1 MGRKEFKEVL
11 LAGVADILKTDKKV
25 SDHNI
30 GLISNLI
37 DDMSDK
43 QLDALVDDIAS
54 GKSIIPLIVPNG
66 STIDYEDLLNTTK
79 KRKVQLHKKIITT
92 DGTKRTKGRI
102 PRLVMEVPVKKL
114 AQLVDK
120 KRSIADDQHSVNH
133 LTGQV
138 TGASK
143 SMSITNP
150 ELSLWSGNGMSNAI
164 REATKYRGGDINS
177 KLVIDKLAESGI
189 EITQATLEQ
198 YSSGPEVN
206 NTVKQFLLGMHIDA
220 SIGDVKK

>member
-37 DDMSDK
+37 DGMSDK
-43 QLDALVDDIAS
+43 ELEALVEDLES
-54 GKSIIPLIVPNG
+54 KKSVIPLVVPNG
-66 STIDYEDLLNTTK
+66 STIDYEDLLATTK
-79 KRKVQLHKKIITT
+79 KRKVNLHKKIITT

-150 ELSLWSGNGMSNAI
+150 ELSLWAGNGMVDAT
-164 REATKYRGGDINS
+164 REVTKYRGGDVNA
-177 KLVIDKLAESGI
+177 KLVIEKLAESGI
-189 EITQATLEQ
+189 EITQETLER

-206 NTVKQFLLGMHIDA
+206 NTVKQLLLGMHIDA
-220 SIGDVKK
+220 HIGDIKK

>member
-1 MGRKEFKEVL
+1 MGRKEFKEIL

-37 DDMSDK
+37 DGLSDK
-43 QLDALVDDIAS
+43 ELDALVDDIAS

-79 KRKVQLHKKIITT
+79 KRKVQLHKKIIIT

-150 ELSLWSGNGMSNAI
+150 ELSLWRGNGMSDAT
-164 REATKYRGGDINS
+164 REGTKYRGGDVNA
-177 KLVIDKLAESGI
+177 KLVIEKLAESGV
-189 EITQATLEQ
+189 EITQEILEK

-206 NTVKQFLLGMHIDA
+206 NTVKQMLLGMHIDA
-220 SIGDVKK
+220 HIGDIKK

>member
-37 DDMSDK
+37 DGMSDK
-43 QLDALVDDIAS
+43 ELDALVDDIAN
-54 GKSIIPLIVPNG
+54 GKSVLPLVVPNG
-66 STIDYEDLLNTTK
+66 STIDYEDLLDTAK

-150 ELSLWSGNGMSNAI
+150 ELSLWSGNGMSDSI
-164 REATKYRGGDINS
+164 REATKYRGGDINA
-177 KLVIDKLAESGI
+177 KLVIEKLAESGM
-189 EITQATLEQ
+189 EITQETLER

-206 NTVKQFLLGMHIDA
+206 NTVKQMLLGMHIDA
-220 SIGDVKK
+220 HIGDIKK

>member
-37 DDMSDK
+37 DGMSDK
-43 QLDALVDDIAS
+43 ELDALVDDIAN
-54 GKSIIPLIVPNG
+54 GKSVLPLVVPNG
-66 STIDYEDLLNTTK
+66 STIDYEDLLDTAK
-79 KRKVQLHKKIITT
+79 KRKVQLHKKIITI
-92 DGTKRTKGRI
+92 DGNKRTKGRI

-150 ELSLWSGNGMSNAI
+150 ELSLWSGNGMSDSI
-164 REATKYRGGDINS
+164 REATKYRGGDINA
-177 KLVIDKLAESGI
+177 KLVIEKLAESGM
-189 EITQATLEQ
+189 EITQETLER

-206 NTVKQFLLGMHIDA
+206 NTVKQMLLGMHIDA
-220 SIGDVKK
+220 GIGDIKK

>member
-1 MGRKEFKEVL
+1 MGRKEFKAEI
-11 LAGVADILKTDKKV
+11 LAGVAEILKTDKKV

-37 DDMSDK
+37 DSLSDK
-43 QLDALVDDIAS
+43 ELDILIEDLSTGKVVLPLV
-54 GKSIIPLIVPNG
+54 VPNG
-66 STIDYEDLLNTTK
+66 STIDYEDLLATTK
-79 KRKVQLHKKIITT
+79 KRKVNLHKKIITI
-92 DGTKRTKGRI
+92 DGNKRTKGRI

-150 ELSLWSGNGMSNAI
+150 ELSLWAGNGMYAGTK
-164 REATKYRGGDINS
+164 EATKYRGGDINS
-177 KLVIDKLAESGI
+177 KLVIEKLAESGM
-189 EITQATLEQ
+189 EITQETLEK

-206 NTVKQFLLGMHIDA
+206 NTVKQLLLGMHIDA
-220 SIGDVKK
+220 HIGDIKK

>member
-1 MGRKEFKEVL
+1 MGRKEFKAVL
-11 LAGVADILKTDKKV
+11 ISGVSDILKTDKKV
-25 SDHNI
+25 LDHNI

-37 DDMSDK
+37 DGISDK
-43 QLDALVDDIAS
+43 ELEALVEDLES
-54 GKSIIPLIVPNG
+54 KKSVLPLIVPNG
-66 STIDYEDLLNTTK
+66 STIDYEDLLATTK
-79 KRKVQLHKKIITT
+79 KRKVNLHKKIITT
-92 DGTKRTKGRI
+92 DGNKRTKGRI

-177 KLVIDKLAESGI
+177 KLVTEKLAESGI
-189 EITQATLEQ
+189 EITQETLER

-206 NTVKQFLLGMHIDA
+206 NTVKQMLLGMHIDA
-220 SIGDVKK
+220 HIGDIKK

>member
-37 DDMSDK
+37 DGMSDK
-43 QLDALVDDIAS
+43 ELDALVEDIAN
-54 GKSIIPLIVPNG
+54 GKSVLPLVVPNG
-66 STIDYEDLLNTTK
+66 STIDYEDLLDTAK
-79 KRKVQLHKKIITT
+79 KRKVQLHKKIITI
-92 DGTKRTKGRI
+92 DGNKRTKGRI

-150 ELSLWSGNGMSNAI
+150 ELSLWSGNGMDASI
-164 REATKYRGGDINS
+164 REATKYRGGDINA
-177 KLVIDKLAESGI
+177 KLVIEKLAESGM
-189 EITQATLEQ
+189 EITQETLER

-206 NTVKQFLLGMHIDA
+206 NTVKQMLLGMHIDA
-220 SIGDVKK
+220 GIGDIKK

>member
-37 DDMSDK
+37 DGMSDK
-43 QLDALVDDIAS
+43 ELDALVDDIAN
-54 GKSIIPLIVPNG
+54 GKSVLPLVVPNG
-66 STIDYEDLLNTTK
+66 STIDYEDLLDTAK
-79 KRKVQLHKKIITT
+79 KRKVQLHKKIITI
-92 DGTKRTKGRI
+92 DGNKRTKGRI

-150 ELSLWSGNGMSNAI
+150 ELSLWSGNGMSDSI

-177 KLVIDKLAESGI
+177 KLVIEKLAESGM
-189 EITQATLEQ
+189 EITQETLER

-206 NTVKQFLLGMHIDA
+206 NTVKQMLLGMHIDA
-220 SIGDVKK
+220 GIGDIKI

>member
-43 QLDALVDDIAS
+43 ELDALVDDIAN
-54 GKSIIPLIVPNG
+54 GKSIIPLVVPNG

-150 ELSLWSGNGMSNAI
+150 ELSLWSGNGMSDAI
-164 REATKYRGGDINS
+164 REATKYRGGDVNS
-177 KLVIDKLAESGI
+177 KLVIEKLAESGV

-206 NTVKQFLLGMHIDA
+206 NTVKQLLLGMHIDA
-220 SIGDVKK
+220 HIGDIKK

>member
-43 QLDALVDDIAS
+43 ELDALVEDIAN
-54 GKSIIPLIVPNG
+54 GKSVLPLVVPNG
-66 STIDYEDLLNTTK
+66 STIDYEDLLDTAK
-79 KRKVQLHKKIITT
+79 KRKVQLHKKIITI
-92 DGTKRTKGRI
+92 DGNKRTKGRI

-150 ELSLWSGNGMSNAI
+150 ELSLWSGNGMSDSI

-177 KLVIDKLAESGI
+177 KLVIEKLAESGM
-189 EITQATLEQ
+189 EITQETLER

-206 NTVKQFLLGMHIDA
+206 NTVKQMLLGMHIDA
-220 SIGDVKK
+220 GIGDIKK

>member
-37 DDMSDK
+37 DGMSDK
-43 QLDALVDDIAS
+43 ELDALVEDIAN
-54 GKSIIPLIVPNG
+54 GKSVLPLVVPNG
-66 STIDYEDLLNTTK
+66 STIDYEDLLDTTK

-150 ELSLWSGNGMSNAI
+150 ELSLWSGNGMSDSI

-177 KLVIDKLAESGI
+177 KLVIEKLAESGM
-189 EITQATLEQ
+189 EITQETLER

-206 NTVKQFLLGMHIDA
+206 NTVKQMLLGMHIDA
-220 SIGDVKK
+220 GIGDIKK

>member
-37 DDMSDK
+37 DGMSDK
-43 QLDALVDDIAS
+43 ELDALVDDIAN
-54 GKSIIPLIVPNG
+54 GKSVLPLVVPNG
-66 STIDYEDLLNTTK
+66 STIDYEDLLDTAK

-150 ELSLWSGNGMSNAI
+150 ELSLWSGNGMSDSI

-177 KLVIDKLAESGI
+177 KLVIEKLAESGM
-189 EITQATLEQ
+189 EITQETLER

-206 NTVKQFLLGMHIDA
+206 NTVKQMLLGMHIDA
-220 SIGDVKK
+220 GIGDIKK

>member
-1 MGRKEFKEVL
+1 MGRKEFKEIL

-43 QLDALVDDIAS
+43 ELESMIEDLENK
-54 GKSIIPLIVPNG
+54 KSVIPLIVPNG
-66 STIDYEDLLNTTK
+66 STIDYEDLLATTK
-79 KRKVQLHKKIITT
+79 KRKVNLHKKIITI
-92 DGTKRTKGRI
+92 DGNKRTKGRI

-150 ELSLWSGNGMSNAI
+150 ELSLWSGNGMSDSI
-164 REATKYRGGDINS
+164 REATKYRGGDVNS
-177 KLVIDKLAESGI
+177 KLVLEKLAEAGI
-189 EITQATLEQ
+189 EITQTTLEQ

-206 NTVKQFLLGMHIDA
+206 NTVKQMLLGMHIDA
-220 SIGDVKK
+220 HIGDIKK

>member
-11 LAGVADILKTDKKV
+11 LSGVADILKTDKEV
-25 SDHNI
+25 LDHNI
-30 GLISNLI
+30 GLISKLI
-37 DDMSDK
+37 DGMTDK
-43 QLDALVDDIAS
+43 ELEALVDDIENK
-54 GKSIIPLIVPNG
+54 KSLIPLVVPNG
-66 STIDYEDLLNTTK
+66 STIDYEDLLAVAN
-79 KRKVQLHKKIITT
+79 KRKVKLHKKIITT
-92 DGTKRTKGRI
+92 DGNKRTKGRI
-102 PRLVMEVPVKKL
+102 ARLVMEVPVKKL

-150 ELSLWSGNGMSNAI
+150 ELSLWAGNGMHDSTK
-164 REATKYRGGDINS
+164 ECTKYRGGDVNS
-177 KLVIDKLAESGI
+177 KIVIEKLAESGM
-189 EITQATLEQ
+189 EITQETLER

-206 NTVKQFLLGMHIDA
+206 NTVKQLLLGMHIDA
-220 SIGDVKK
+220 TIGVIKK

>member
-37 DDMSDK
+37 DGMSDK
-43 QLDALVDDIAS
+43 ELDALVDDIAN
-54 GKSIIPLIVPNG
+54 GKSVLPLVVPNG
-66 STIDYEDLLNTTK
+66 STIDYEDLLDTAK

-150 ELSLWSGNGMSNAI
+150 ELSLWSGNGMSDSI

-177 KLVIDKLAESGI
+177 KLVIEKLAESGM
-189 EITQATLEQ
+189 EITQETLER

-206 NTVKQFLLGMHIDA
+206 NTVKQMLLGMHIDA
-220 SIGDVKK
+220 GIGDIKI

>member
-1 MGRKEFKEVL
+1 MGRKEFKDELISGISEV
-11 LAGVADILKTDKKV
+11 LKTDKKV
-25 SDHNI
+25 LDHNI

-37 DDMSDK
+37 DSMSDRELEAFISDLETSK
-43 QLDALVDDIAS
+43 Q
-54 GKSIIPLIVPNG
+54 IIPVIVPNG
-66 STIDYEDLLNTTK
+66 STIEYEDLLNTAK
-79 KRKVQLHKKIITT
+79 KRKVKLHKKIITT
-92 DGTKRTKGRI
+92 NGNKRTKGRI
-102 PRLVMEVPVKKL
+102 PRLVMDVPVKKL
-114 AQLVDK
+114 SQLVDK

-150 ELSLWSGNGMSNAI
+150 ELSLWRGNGMEDAI
-164 REATKYRGGDINS
+164 RECTKYRGGDINA
-177 KLVIDKLAESGI
+177 KLVIEKLAELGI

-206 NTVKQFLLGMHIDA
+206 NTVKQLLLGMHIDA
-220 SIGDVKK
+220 GIGDIKK

>member
-37 DDMSDK
+37 DGMSDK
-43 QLDALVDDIAS
+43 ELDALVDDIAN
-54 GKSIIPLIVPNG
+54 GKSVLPLVVPNG
-66 STIDYEDLLNTTK
+66 STIDYEDLLDTAK
-79 KRKVQLHKKIITT
+79 KRKVQLHKKIITI
-92 DGTKRTKGRI
+92 DGNKRTKGRI

-150 ELSLWSGNGMSNAI
+150 ELSLWSGNGMSDSI

-177 KLVIDKLAESGI
+177 KLVIEKLAESGM
-189 EITQATLEQ
+189 EITQETLER

-206 NTVKQFLLGMHIDA
+206 NTVKQMLLGMHIDA
-220 SIGDVKK
+220 GIGDIKK

>member
-37 DDMSDK
+37 DNMSDK
-43 QLDALVDDIAS
+43 ELDALVDDIAN
-54 GKSIIPLIVPNG
+54 GKSIIPLVVPNG
-66 STIDYEDLLNTTK
+66 STIDYEDLLDTTK

-102 PRLVMEVPVKKL
+102 ARLVMEVPVKKL

-150 ELSLWSGNGMSNAI
+150 ELSLWSGNGMSDSI
-164 REATKYRGGDINS
+164 REATKYRGGDVNS
-177 KLVIDKLAESGI
+177 KLVIEKLAESGI

-206 NTVKQFLLGMHIDA
+206 NTVKQMLLGMHIDA
-220 SIGDVKK
+220 HIGDVKK

>member
-1 MGRKEFKEVL
+1 MGRKEFKEIL

-150 ELSLWSGNGMSNAI
+150 ELSLWSGNGMSDAT

-177 KLVIDKLAESGI
+177 KLVIEKLAESGI
-189 EITQATLEQ
+189 EITQTTLEQ

-206 NTVKQFLLGMHIDA
+206 NTVKQMLLGKHIDA
-220 SIGDVKK
+220 HIGDIKK

>member
-1 MGRKEFKEVL
+1 MGRKEFKEIL

-37 DDMSDK
+37 DGLSDK
-43 QLDALVDDIAS
+43 ELDALVDDIAS
-54 GKSIIPLIVPNG
+54 SKSIIPLIVPNG

-79 KRKVQLHKKIITT
+79 KRKVQLHKKIIIT

-150 ELSLWSGNGMSNAI
+150 ELSLWRGNGMSDAI
-164 REATKYRGGDINS
+164 RECTKYRGGDVNA
-177 KLVIDKLAESGI
+177 KLVIEKLAESGI
-189 EITQATLEQ
+189 EITQETLEK

-206 NTVKQFLLGMHIDA
+206 NTVKQMLLGMHIDA
-220 SIGDVKK
+220 HIGDIKK

>member
-1 MGRKEFKEVL
+1 MGRKEFKAVL

-25 SDHNI
+25 SGHNI

-37 DDMSDK
+37 DGMSDK
-43 QLDALVDDIAS
+43 ELDALVEDIAN
-54 GKSIIPLIVPNG
+54 GKSVLPLVVPNG
-66 STIDYEDLLNTTK
+66 STIDYEDLLDTAK
-79 KRKVQLHKKIITT
+79 KRKVQLHKKIITI
-92 DGTKRTKGRI
+92 DGNKRTKGRI

-150 ELSLWSGNGMSNAI
+150 ELSLWSGNGMSDSI

-177 KLVIDKLAESGI
+177 KLVIEKLAESGM
-189 EITQATLEQ
+189 EITQETLER

-206 NTVKQFLLGMHIDA
+206 NTVKQMLLGMHIDA
-220 SIGDVKK
+220 GIGDIKK